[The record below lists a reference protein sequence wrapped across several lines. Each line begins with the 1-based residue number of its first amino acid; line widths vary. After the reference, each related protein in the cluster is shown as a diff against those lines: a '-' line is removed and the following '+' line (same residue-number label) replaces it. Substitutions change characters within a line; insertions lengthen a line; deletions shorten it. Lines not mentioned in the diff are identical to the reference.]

1 MSDVVRIMCPN
12 LKCRSVLAV
21 PDAAR
26 GRMVRC
32 KQCATNIRIPE
43 KKAAESAA
51 GAGDAKGGDKK
62 AA

>member
-1 MSDVVRIMCPN
+1 MSDTVRIMCPN

-43 KKAAESAA
+43 KKAAA
-51 GAGDAKGGDKK
+51 GAEAGDAKSGDKK